1 MKGYGNLPFRSVKKP
16 KRANRFCFLWNA
28 RLELL
33 LNAPQPYNTK
43 VTFHCII
50 LHYNTLQ
57 MRYVTLHYTINFNT
71 KVTIQK
77 KSVSPFMAVRKSRKH
92 IKWYIQQGSKLTLA
106 NSQNTSDFYNL
117 RVRKI
122 SISKRLRV
130 RIIHVSQVKGEN
142 LLVVSL
148 VG

>member
-57 MRYVTLHYTINFNT
+57 MRYVTLHYTLNFNT

-77 KSVSPFMAVRKSRKH
+77 KIFEPFYGCEKVEKTHKKQCIYSVV
-92 IKWYIQQGSKLTLA
+92 
-106 NSQNTSDFYNL
+106 
-117 RVRKI
+117 V
-122 SISKRLRV
+122 KRDG
-130 RIIHVSQVKGEN
+130 KF
-142 LLVVSL
+142 
-148 VG
+148 